1 MKAFEKWLK
10 EKGYDLYRHTND
22 SWELGISTGVE
33 EGWKAALLWFYK
45 VAEHLSPTDCDILNK
60 ELDVEPKGK
69 IIYMDTENGDDSKD
83 GSNWKN
89 AVKTQDAVSRLVDAS
104 PGGIIIKEGV

>member
-60 ELDVEPKGK
+60 ELDDEPKGK
-69 IIYMDTENGDDSKD
+69 IIYIDTTNGDDKND
-83 GSNWKN
+83 GSDWKN
-89 AVKTQDAVSRLVDAS
+89 AVKTRNRATTLADFQSGDMVY
-104 PGGIIIKEGV
+104 ENN